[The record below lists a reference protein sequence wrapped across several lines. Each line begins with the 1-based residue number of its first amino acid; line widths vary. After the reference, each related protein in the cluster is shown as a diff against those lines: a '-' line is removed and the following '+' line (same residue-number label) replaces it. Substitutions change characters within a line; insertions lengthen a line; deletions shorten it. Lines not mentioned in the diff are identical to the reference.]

1 MNYTDHEFVVQAPVV
16 IGRGVKVSNIDTH
29 PEDIN
34 NDAEIAMM
42 LADLDGVFTMLADE
56 DEPAVVEVQQPA
68 PVAIEAPTQD
78 EQGVVVEAQP
88 VATPAPVAHEPV
100 KRLDAYLASIAPAF
114 VDRPATPIICNDADR
129 AIVAQ
134 RRYEDIAHA
143 HASGQRGHVSTSL
156 AEGKFKG
163 MLSGDVLDHALVREF
178 AEAVSKCGSR
188 MSDEHI
194 ADNVLFLSG
203 PMQLRMGQLC
213 SDAIKAK
220 RARVRKQAPDIR
232 AKLQASLVSTGD
244 AKLSKHLDA
253 WVTLWVADQLVQ
265 HACGRRSPE
274 EVSRLVSAMTG
285 EKPKARGNVSV
296 TLRDIDERLG
306 NTCPTTKRTR
316 RGATA

>member
-1 MNYTDHEFVVQAPVV
+1 MNYTDHEFVAQAPVV
-16 IGRGVKVSNIDTH
+16 ISSDTKLSNIDTH

-56 DEPAVVEVQQPA
+56 GEPVTSEVQQPA
-68 PVAIEAPTQD
+68 PVAVEAPTQD

-114 VDRPATPIICNDADR
+114 VDRPASPMIHTDAER

-134 RRYEDIAHA
+134 RRFEDIVHA
-143 HASGQRGHVSTSL
+143 HASGHRGHVSTSL

-163 MLSGDVLDHALVREF
+163 MLSGDVLDRALVREF
-178 AEAVSKCGSR
+178 AEAVSSGSSR

-213 SDAIKAK
+213 TDAIKAK

-244 AKLSKHLDA
+244 AKLAKHLDA

-274 EVSRLVSAMTG
+274 EVSRLVAAITG
-285 EKPKARGNVSV
+285 ERPKDRRNVRE
-296 TLRDIDERLG
+296 TLKGIDERLIVHSAS
-306 NTCPTTKRTR
+306 TTR
-316 RGATA
+316 